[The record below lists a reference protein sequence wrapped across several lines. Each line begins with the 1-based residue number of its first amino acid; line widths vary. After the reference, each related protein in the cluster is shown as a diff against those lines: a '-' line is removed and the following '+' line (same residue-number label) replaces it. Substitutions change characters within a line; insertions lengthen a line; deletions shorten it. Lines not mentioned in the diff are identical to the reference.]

1 MNWMILPYKRYFD
14 FSGRSRRLEYW
25 MFTLFMWIVI
35 IALFAIGVSLG
46 RSDPVAGA
54 GDDIGGTG
62 MAVFV
67 VLGLFIA
74 ASIIPGLAVQVRRF
88 HDQDKS
94 GWMVLLGLIP
104 SVGGI
109 IILFFMLLE
118 GTPGENYYGPDP
130 KGPEFDVDA
139 FV

>member
-1 MNWMILPYKRYFD
+1 L
-14 FSGRSRRLEYW
+14 
-25 MFTLFMWIVI
+25 
-35 IALFAIGVSLG
+35 LG
-46 RSDPVAGA
+46 RSDPVAGT
-54 GDDIGGTG
+54 GDDISGAG
-62 MAVFV
+62 MAVFG
-67 VLGLFIA
+67 VLGLFFL

-104 SVGGI
+104 SVGGL

-139 FV
+139 FA